1 MGNRGNE
8 RLFHWL
14 CIVFLCCLIANSFCF
29 LSEWMEGKRDA
40 AASAYSVEYTIQEN
54 RDILQGLLQERWV
67 SLTFSEKQAVLQQ
80 AANTEANY
88 LGICKPL
95 RVTIVDLDDRVCG
108 RYIKKDHT
116 VQIDRDHVV
125 NSPAEEV
132 LATLC
137 HEAYH
142 AYQTAVVETFAYADK
157 EKQALLLF
165 RRAEI
170 YQEELQQYQEGL
182 TDYEGYYA
190 QELEK
195 DARAYSR
202 SAVKDWYEKLE

>member
-1 MGNRGNE
+1 MEDRKNKRGI
-8 RLFHWL
+8 HGL
-14 CIVFLCCLIANSFCF
+14 CIAFLCCLIANSFCF
-29 LSEWMEGKRDA
+29 FYEWTEEKQDA
-40 AASAYSVEYTIQEN
+40 AASAYSVEYTLRET
-54 RDILQGLLQERWV
+54 RDILQGLLPERWD

-95 RVTIVDLDDRVCG
+95 RVTIVDLDDRVYG

-116 VQIDRDHVV
+116 VQIDRDHVA

-142 AYQTAVVETFAYADK
+142 AYQTAVVETFAHAEK

-170 YQEELQQYQEGL
+170 YQEELQQYQDG
-182 TDYEGYYA
+182 TVDYEDYYV

-202 SAVKDWYEKLE
+202 SAVKDWYAKLE

>member
-1 MGNRGNE
+1 MEDRKNKRVIHG
-8 RLFHWL
+8 L
-14 CIVFLCCLIANSFCF
+14 CIAFLCCLIVNGFIF
-29 LSEWMEGKRDA
+29 FSEWMEEKQDA
-40 AASAYSVEYTIQEN
+40 ASSAYSVEYTIREN
-54 RDILQGLLQERWV
+54 RDILQGLLPERWV

-142 AYQTAVVETFAYADK
+142 AYQTAVVETFAYAEK

-165 RRAEI
+165 RQVEI
-170 YQEELQQYQEGL
+170 YQEELRQYQDG
-182 TDYEGYYA
+182 TVDYEGYYT
-190 QELEK
+190 QELEE

-202 SAVKDWYEKLE
+202 SAVKDWYAKLE

>member
-1 MGNRGNE
+1 MDNRENK

-14 CIVFLCCLIANSFCF
+14 CIALLCCLTANSFRF
-29 LSEWMEGKRDA
+29 LSEWIEKKWDA
-40 AASAYSVEYTIQEN
+40 NSSAYSVEYTIQEN

-95 RVTIVDLDDRVCG
+95 GVIVVDLDDRVRG

-116 VQIDRDHVV
+116 IQINRDHVK

-132 LATLC
+132 LATIC

-142 AYQTAVVETFAYADK
+142 AYQTAVVETFAYAEK

-165 RRAEI
+165 RQAEI
-170 YQEELQQYQEGL
+170 YQEELRQYQDG
-182 TDYEGYYA
+182 TVDYEGYYT
-190 QELEK
+190 QELEE

-202 SAVKDWYEKLE
+202 SAVKDWYAKLE